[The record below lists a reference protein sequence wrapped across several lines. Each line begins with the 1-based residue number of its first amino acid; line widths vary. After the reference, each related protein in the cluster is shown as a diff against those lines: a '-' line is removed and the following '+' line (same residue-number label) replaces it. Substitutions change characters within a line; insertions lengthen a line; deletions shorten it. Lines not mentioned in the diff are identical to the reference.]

1 MTVAGYERVT
11 GGRLGAAFLV
21 GALACVIVALA
32 TASPGPGLDPDAMSY
47 LGAAQ
52 SLVRYDVYRVPTSS
66 WAASDSSEPLSHFPP
81 GFSTAIAVPVR
92 EGLSPVQ
99 SARLLIVLAA
109 FCTWAGIVL
118 LVSAAAGTS
127 AGVMTGVVALATP
140 ALLNVHL
147 SVLSEPLFLALLVA
161 ILAGIV
167 KIIDPGRRLRGRRE
181 WRGVWAAAWTG
192 LLLVAAVMLRYAGVA
207 LVGAA
212 AIAALI
218 GPVDPRRRWRTRLIR
233 LALVS
238 VPAACALSA
247 WLVRSV
253 QIAGAKSVRA
263 LGLYGNLGET
273 VREGLGT
280 ARDWLVPAGDG
291 QWRGPVAWIL
301 GAGAVLLAIHAW
313 RQRRQGAAAVAW
325 LRQSPEIDVHRAAV
339 LLRAVVLTGGVYL
352 AFVAVSRAVADPSI
366 PFDERILAPAILL
379 AEIGLG
385 VALALWWPGR
395 GQVARVAA
403 GFVVIA
409 WLFASAVT
417 SATRVQFA
425 LEDGNDF
432 AGSDWRDSPT
442 VAWVRAP
449 DGGAYR
455 VLYTNWPAA
464 LYFNAGRPS
473 HDVPDVTDA
482 LTLRRFRDR
491 LARSH
496 GVVVA
501 FSAPNSDVAPP
512 DSVARVLGLR
522 QIARFSDGSVWGLA
536 QDSTGVK

>member
-1 MTVAGYERVT
+1 MSGT
-11 GGRLGAAFLV
+11 RLGAAFLV
-21 GALACVIVALA
+21 GALASVIVFVA
-32 TASPGPGLDPDAMSY
+32 TAWPGPGLDPDAVSY

-52 SLVRYDVYRVPTSS
+52 SLVRSRAYRVPTSG

-81 GFSTAIAVPVR
+81 GYSTAIAVPVTA
-92 EGLSPVQ
+92 GLPPVQ
-99 SARLLIVLAA
+99 GARLVIVLAA
-109 FCTWAGIVL
+109 FCTWMGVVL
-118 LVSAAAGTS
+118 LVSAAAGMQV
-127 AGVMTGVVALATP
+127 GVMTGIVALATP

-147 SVLSEPLFLALLVA
+147 SVLSEPLFLAVMVA
-161 ILAGIV
+161 TLAGIV
-167 KIIDPGRRLRGRRE
+167 KITDPGRRLRGRRE

-212 AIAALI
+212 AIAALT
-218 GPVDPRRRWRTRLIR
+218 GPVDPRRRWRTRILR
-233 LALVS
+233 VALVS
-238 VPAACALSA
+238 VPAACALGA
-247 WLVRSV
+247 WLLRSVRLGGVRSV
-253 QIAGAKSVRA
+253 RE
-263 LGLYGNLGET
+263 LGFYGNFGET
-273 VREGLGT
+273 LREGLGT

-291 QWRGPVAWIL
+291 QWRGPAAWVL
-301 GAGAVLLAIHAW
+301 GAVALALAIQAW
-313 RQRRQGAAAVAW
+313 RRRREGAAAVAW
-325 LRQSPEIDVHRAAV
+325 LRQNPEIDAHRAAV
-339 LLRAVVLTGGVYL
+339 VLRAVVLMGGVYL

-366 PFDERILAPAILL
+366 PFDQRILAPVILL

-395 GQVARVAA
+395 GRAARV
-403 GFVVIA
+403 GVGVLVIA
-409 WLFASAVT
+409 WFVASAVT
-417 SATRVQFA
+417 SAASVQDA

-442 VAWVRAP
+442 VAWVRSL
-449 DGGAYR
+449 DGGATR

-464 LYFNAGRPS
+464 LYFNAGRAV

-491 LARSH
+491 IARSH

-501 FSAPNSDVAPP
+501 FTAPNPDVAPP

-522 QIARFSDGSVWGLA
+522 QIARFNDGSVWELA
-536 QDSTGVK
+536 QDSAARK

>member
-1 MTVAGYERVT
+1 VTAGRF
-11 GGRLGAAFLV
+11 GAAFLV

-81 GFSTAIAVPVR
+81 GFSTAIAVPVS

-99 SARLLIVLAA
+99 SARLLIVVAA

-118 LVSAAAGTS
+118 VVSAAAGTGV
-127 AGVMTGVVALATP
+127 GVMTGVVALATP

-147 SVLSEPLFLALLVA
+147 SVLSEPLFLAVLVA

-167 KIIDPGRRLRGRRE
+167 EIIDPGPRLRGRRE
-181 WRGVWAAAWTG
+181 WRGVWAASWTG
-192 LLLVAAVMLRYAGVA
+192 PLLLAAVMLRYAGVA

-218 GPVDPRRRWRTRLIR
+218 GPVDPRRRWRTRIIR
-233 LALVS
+233 LVLIS
-238 VPAACALSA
+238 VPAAWALSA

-253 QIAGAKSVRA
+253 HLAGAKSVRA

-291 QWRGPVAWIL
+291 QWRGPVAWML
-301 GAGAVLLAIHAW
+301 GAGAVMLAIHAW
-313 RQRRQGAAAVAW
+313 RRRRQCAAAVAW
-325 LRQSPEIDVHRAAV
+325 LRQNPEIDAHRAAV

-366 PFDERILAPAILL
+366 PFDERILSPAILL

-395 GQVARVAA
+395 GQVARVAV
-403 GFVVIA
+403 GFVVMA
-409 WLFASAVT
+409 WFLASAVT
-417 SATRVQFA
+417 SATRVQLA
-425 LEDGNDF
+425 LGDGNDF

-449 DGGAYR
+449 DGGANR

-464 LYFNAGRPS
+464 LYFNAGRAS

-536 QDSTGVK
+536 RDSAVVGAGVK